1 MKPRKIIWSPT
12 TRRRQL
18 GPQVEEKVVCQEAQ
32 KRCRHHPST
41 SKTVGRQRSQDHP
54 RVRSAKPIEPRPA
67 TRRHVARPVG
77 KANAATKFVP

>member
-41 SKTVGRQRSQDHP
+41 SKTICGEAKVPRS
-54 RVRSAKPIEPRPA
+54 SE
-67 TRRHVARPVG
+67 G
-77 KANAATKFVP
+77 KKSTT